1 MRPRVVIHN
10 SVSVDGRLTGF
21 PVDLGLHYEI
31 AARIP
36 ADAILSGS
44 GTMLAAAAEQG
55 VDLSGEDPP
64 PSPPAD
70 GDQRPL
76 LVIVDGRGRL
86 TRLDWLRAVPHWRD
100 VVIMCCAATPHEH
113 RARRVVT
120 AGDRVDLAAGLAQL
134 HAGYGVRTVKVDAGG
149 TLNARL
155 LDAGLVDEVSVIVSP
170 RVAAGETV
178 PLFTAAAGTRLRLAG
193 SERLRDDHLWL
204 RYTVSADTAA
214 G

>member
-44 GTMLAAAAEQG
+44 GTMLAAAEEQN
-55 VDLSGEDPP
+55 VDLSGSDQAPQEPD
-64 PSPPAD
+64 AD
-70 GDQRPL
+70 LAKPL
-76 LVIVDGRGRL
+76 LVVVDGRGRL

-100 VVIMCCAATPHEH
+100 VVIMCCAATPHRH

-120 AGDRVDLAAGLAQL
+120 AGDRVDLADGLAQL
-134 HAGYGVRTVKVDAGG
+134 RAAYAVSTVKVDAGG

-155 LDAGLVDEVSVIVSP
+155 LDAGLVDELSVIVSP
-170 RVAAGETV
+170 HVAAGDTV
-178 PLFTAAAGTRLRLAG
+178 PLFTAAAGRRLRLIG
-193 SERLRDDHLWL
+193 SEPLRDDHLWL
-204 RYTVSADTAA
+204 RYAIIPD